1 MVQALCNGKSNG
13 SGNGIGQRLAGKSER
28 VRVVSVIYWE
38 SCCLLVVQ
46 CHSYTALHWQSFS
59 GEPELGTC

>member
-38 SCCLLVVQ
+38 SCCLLVV
-46 CHSYTALHWQSFS
+46 
-59 GEPELGTC
+59 